1 MLNGVLILAAPV
13 LFIVAGFRIRAGMR
27 WYIAALWVGLGVYAL
42 AAADRLFFPVLI
54 DSVAR
59 ADNRY
64 IEFSLG
70 HWINFVP
77 LRTIGQLLARTSG
90 TQAVRQIGGNI
101 GLLLPFGLLSP
112 VLVSRLRSLWALAL
126 AALAMS
132 AGIETIQY
140 LGTVT
145 GFMNRSVDIDDV
157 ILNVL
162 GALLGWGVWKVVAL
176 FGAARRAKT
185 FDRTRV
191 GPARRGRG

>member
-1 MLNGVLILAAPV
+1 
-13 LFIVAGFRIRAGMR
+13 MR

-54 DSVAR
+54 DSAAR
-59 ADNRY
+59 ADNQY

-77 LRTIGQLLARTSG
+77 LRTLGQLLARTSA

-101 GLLLPFGLLSP
+101 GLLFPFGLLSP
-112 VLVSRLRSLWALAL
+112 VLVPRLRRVRTLAL
-126 AALAMS
+126 AALATS
-132 AGIETIQY
+132 VVIEAIQY

-145 GFMNRSVDIDDV
+145 RFMNRSVDIDDV

-162 GALLGWGVWKVVAL
+162 GALLGWGVWKAVAL
-176 FGAARRAKT
+176 VVAARRAKV
-185 FDRTRV
+185 RL
-191 GPARRGRG
+191 